1 LDIYRNYPYF
11 YKIRKALLLF
21 ILKTLVE
28 NGFTYFTPILIITT
42 NKMANNS
49 ISIVNVR
56 NIDSNKL
63 SFVVGASK
71 PGRNPSVNIKYD
83 GRNFQLKLPRM
94 SYRLMTRDGD
104 DGSRSYTLSASLKGC
119 DNFGR
124 DRAPDTDDVGR
135 TYNFL
140 MDLENKI
147 MEAAIENSGKWFGKK
162 RSDAVIRESF
172 KKILRVSS
180 DKVDGEYV
188 PNGKYPPS
196 FYIKVPVYDGKV
208 NIGLGVVDARGND
221 VYVTPDN
228 LSTVFPN
235 NSEANLAVS
244 ASIYVM
250 AGGGFGVTWRING
263 AQVFPQ
269 TRVTAAALFMD
280 ESEQPAATEET
291 EQSVQV
297 AEEDQPTER
306 PSTPDQPTQPAAPT
320 APARKRRAA
329 Q

>member
-1 LDIYRNYPYF
+1 
-11 YKIRKALLLF
+11 
-21 ILKTLVE
+21 
-28 NGFTYFTPILIITT
+28 
-42 NKMANNS
+42 MANNS
-49 ISIVNVR
+49 ISVVNVR
-56 NIDSNKL
+56 NLDINKL
-63 SFVVGASK
+63 SFVVGPSK
-71 PGRNPSVNIKYD
+71 PGRNPSINIKYD

-94 SYRLMTRDGD
+94 SYRLMTRDGE
-104 DGSRSYTLSASLKGC
+104 DGSTSYTLSASLKGC

-124 DRAPDTDDVGR
+124 DRAPETDDVGR

-147 MEAAIENSGKWFGKK
+147 IDAAIENSGKWFGKK

-208 NIGLGVVDARGND
+208 NIGLGVVDSKGND

-228 LSTVFPN
+228 LATVFPN

-280 ESEQPAATEET
+280 EESSSATEEA
-291 EQSVQV
+291 EQSVQQT
-297 AEEDQPTER
+297 EEDQSPAER
-306 PSTPDQPTQPAAPT
+306 PVTPDQPTQPAAPV

>member
-1 LDIYRNYPYF
+1 
-11 YKIRKALLLF
+11 
-21 ILKTLVE
+21 
-28 NGFTYFTPILIITT
+28 
-42 NKMANNS
+42 MANNS

-56 NIDSNKL
+56 NVDVNKL
-63 SFVVGASK
+63 SFVVGPSK
-71 PGRNPSVNIKYD
+71 PGRNPSVNLKYD

-94 SYRLMTRDGD
+94 SYRLMTRDGE
-104 DGSRSYTLSASLKGC
+104 DGSTSYTLSASLKGC

-147 MEAAIENSGKWFGKK
+147 IDAAIENSGKWFGKK
-162 RSDAVIRESF
+162 RSDAVVRESF
-172 KKILRVSS
+172 KKVLRVSS

-208 NIGLGVVDARGND
+208 NIGLGVVDAKGND

-228 LSTVFPN
+228 LASVFPN
-235 NSEANLAVS
+235 NVEANLAISGSVY
-244 ASIYVM
+244 IM
-250 AGGGFGVTWRING
+250 AGGGFGVTWRVNG

-269 TRVTAAALFMD
+269 ARMTAAALFMD

-297 AEEDQPTER
+297 TEEEQPVER

>member
-1 LDIYRNYPYF
+1 MS
-11 YKIRKALLLF
+11 
-21 ILKTLVE
+21 V
-28 NGFTYFTPILIITT
+28 
-42 NKMANNS
+42 
-49 ISIVNVR
+49 VNVR
-56 NIDSNKL
+56 NLDINKL
-63 SFVVGASK
+63 SFVVGPSK
-71 PGRNPSVNIKYD
+71 PGRNPSISIKYD
-83 GRNFQLKLPRM
+83 SRNFQLKLPRM
-94 SYRLMTRDGD
+94 SYRLMTRDGE
-104 DGSRSYTLSASLKGC
+104 DGSTSYTLSASLKGC

-124 DRAPDTDDVGR
+124 DRAPETDDIGR

-147 MEAAIENSGKWFGKK
+147 IEAAIENSGKWFGKK

-196 FYIKVPVYDGKV
+196 FYIKIPVYDGKV
-208 NIGLGVVDARGND
+208 NIGLGVVDSKGND

-228 LSTVFPN
+228 LTTVFPN
-235 NSEANLAVS
+235 NSEANLVVS

-269 TRVTAAALFMD
+269 VRLTAAALFMD
-280 ESEQPAATEET
+280 E
-291 EQSVQV
+291 
-297 AEEDQPTER
+297 EDQVESSTTQEAELPVEPDETRAEQR
-306 PSTPDQPTQPAAPT
+306 PVTPDQPTQPAAPV